1 MTPKT
6 TSDLPLLPIGLMPL
20 PQRRKIDKICLFV
33 WYIPQ
38 KTVISQSVG
47 HRKPSQVTKIDDM
60 DKKEQILI
68 SISGID
74 HPGLTAQVMEIL
86 ARHEAQILDIGQ
98 ADIHS
103 TLSLG
108 ILVRINEQASGQM
121 MKELLFKS
129 TELRVNIDFVPISD
143 DEYED
148 WVSRQGKNRY
158 ILTVIGR
165 ELSAR
170 QIALATRVIAEQ
182 GLNIDS
188 ILRLTGR
195 RSIRQQNKLVRACI
209 EFSLRGTPKDRP
221 QMQGA
226 LMRLSTEEGIDF
238 SFQKD
243 DMYRRMRRLICFD
256 MDSTLIQTECID
268 ELAERAGVGDKV
280 KAITER
286 AMRGEIDFKESFTER
301 VALLKGLD
309 ASVMQD
315 IAEHMPITEGV
326 DRLMSVLK
334 RCGYKIAIL
343 SGGFTYFG
351 EFLRRKY
358 GIDYVYANE
367 LEIDDNNK
375 LTGRYVGE
383 IVDGHR
389 KAELLKLIAQVEKVN
404 LAQTIAVG
412 DGANDLPMISEAGLG
427 IAFHAKPRVKANASQ
442 AISNIGIDGVLY
454 FLGFKD
460 SYLGEQGK
468 L

>member
-1 MTPKT
+1 M
-6 TSDLPLLPIGLMPL
+6 IAMEEI
-20 PQRRKIDKICLFV
+20 IDK
-33 WYIPQ
+33 Q
-38 KTVISQSVG
+38 
-47 HRKPSQVTKIDDM
+47 
-60 DKKEQILI
+60 EQILI
-68 SISGID
+68 SITGQD
-74 HPGLTAQVMEIL
+74 RPGLTSSIMSIL
-86 ARHEAQILDIGQ
+86 AKYDAEVLDIGQ

-108 ILVRINEQASGQM
+108 ILIRTDETKSGQV
-121 MKELLFKS
+121 MKELLFKA
-129 TELRVNIDFVPISD
+129 TELSVNIGFSPITD
-143 DEYED
+143 DEYEA
-148 WVSRQGKNRY
+148 WVNQQGKNRY

-165 ELSAR
+165 SLTAHNIEEATNI
-170 QIALATRVIAEQ
+170 IATQ

-195 RSIRQQNKLVRACI
+195 LSIKHPERNVRSCI
-209 EFSLRGTPKDRP
+209 EFSLRGTPVDR
-221 QMQGA
+221 QKMQA
-226 LMRLSTEEGIDF
+226 ELMRLSQAMGIDF
-238 SFQKD
+238 SFQQD

-268 ELAERAGVGDKV
+268 ELAARAGVGDQV

-286 AMRGEIDFKESFTER
+286 AMRGEIDFKESFAER

-309 ASVMQD
+309 QSVMRE
-315 IAEHMPITEGV
+315 IAESMPITEGV
-326 DRLMSVLK
+326 PRLMSVLK

-351 EFLRRKY
+351 EYLQRQY

-367 LEIDDNNK
+367 LEIDDNGK

-383 IVDGHR
+383 VVDGKR
-389 KAELLKLIAQVEKVN
+389 KAELLRLIAQVEKVN

-427 IAFHAKPRVKANASQ
+427 IAFHAKPRVVANARQS
-442 AISNIGIDGVLY
+442 INTLGLDGVLY
-454 FLGFKD
+454 FLGFND
-460 SYLGEQGK
+460 SYLGEQGR